1 VGFTLLSEM
10 PSYLTDV
17 LGFDLGSAGV
27 LCVFPY
33 LALFV
38 STLFFARLFDYL
50 QRECGWKVD
59 SVRKTAMFLMFIGS
73 STLLV
78 ICGFLPEKYAA
89 YAFMILT
96 QVDPSV
102 KRELFVRW
110 AYTTAGVSISSGV
123 LRGRTGGSGL
133 HLDRRGSRV
142 FVDH

>member
-50 QRECGWKVD
+50 QRERGWKVD

-96 QVDPSV
+96 QVSPLRGV
-102 KRELFVRW
+102 PLFLRQW
-110 AYTTAGVSISSGV
+110 AYTTAVFYFTRFSMRPPRWVWAASGQ
-123 LRGRTGGSGL
+123 T
-133 HLDRRGSRV
+133 
-142 FVDH
+142 

>member
-96 QVDPSV
+96 QVGHLSFHC
-102 KRELFVRW
+102 LFVLW
-110 AYTTAGVSISSGV
+110 AYTTAGFYFTRCSTRPPRWVWAASGQ
-123 LRGRTGGSGL
+123 T
-133 HLDRRGSRV
+133 
-142 FVDH
+142 